1 MASYKELL
9 KEYRKLAKR
18 ADQRL
23 VRIEA
28 AAHEKQYE
36 NIKSWAYKN
45 AMRDIRV
52 YSGKGAK
59 RFNTK
64 PPETLGALQRKVNDI
79 NNFLNMK
86 TSTIKG
92 TREVMQKRVD
102 TINKENDTN
111 FTLDD
116 WKKLTD
122 SGILEQ
128 LKTNYGSQV
137 SIETIAT
144 IKKDKKQL
152 ELAMQE
158 AKDRGIDIK
167 DTDAM
172 EELEYDWIVQDVI
185 SDLLEEHG
193 IGIIDLM

>member
-28 AAHEKQYE
+28 AAHEKQYK

-45 AMRDIRV
+45 AMRDIHV
-52 YSGKGAK
+52 YSGRDAK

-64 PPETLGALQRKVNDI
+64 PPKTLGALQRKINDI

-111 FTLDD
+111 FTLND

-185 SDLLEEHG
+185 SDLLEEQG

>member
-45 AMRDIRV
+45 AMRDIWV

-64 PPETLGALQRKVNDI
+64 PPETLGALQRKINDI

-86 TSTIKG
+86 SSTIKG
-92 TREVMQKRVD
+92 TREVMKKRVD
-102 TINKENDTN
+102 TINRENGTD
-111 FTLDD
+111 FTLND

-122 SGILEQ
+122 SGVLDQ

>member
-28 AAHEKQYE
+28 AAHQKQYE
-36 NIKSWAYKN
+36 NIKSFAYRN
-45 AMRDIRV
+45 AMRDIHV
-52 YSGKGAK
+52 YSGKDAK
-59 RFNTK
+59 RFNTR

-79 NNFLNMK
+79 NNFLQMK

-92 TREVMQKRVD
+92 TREVMKKRVD
-102 TINKENDTN
+102 TINREYGSD
-111 FTLDD
+111 FTLND

-122 SGILEQ
+122 SGILGQ
-128 LKTNYGSQV
+128 LKTNYGSPV
-137 SIETIAT
+137 SIEIIAT
-144 IKKDKKQL
+144 IKKDRKQL

-158 AKDRGIDIK
+158 AKNRSIEIK

-172 EELEYDWIVQDVI
+172 EKLNYDWIVKDVI
-185 SDLLEEHG
+185 SDLLEEQG